1 MAFQFSSKSA
11 PANVASISDQISGSS
26 RCLNHQPTAP
36 GLVCQFFW
44 IPIRQPDW
52 VEPDSS
58 AFRFIR
64 RCWFERSRPDL
75 PEGCR
80 EPLLNR
86 DMIEHLRIIF
96 NYRNDKES
104 RLLKA
109 VQKYRGVKPIHEL
122 YGRRQVDV
130 FIEDLGRNHSEL
142 NHLP

>member
-1 MAFQFSSKSA
+1 MVFHLDIYHWQ
-11 PANVASISDQISGSS
+11 Q
-26 RCLNHQPTAP
+26 C
-36 GLVCQFFW
+36 
-44 IPIRQPDW
+44 W

-58 AFRFIR
+58 AFRFIWR
-64 RCWFERSRPDL
+64 FWFERSRPDL

-104 RLLKA
+104 QLFKA
-109 VQKYRGVKPIHEL
+109 VRKYKGVKPVHEL
-122 YGRRQVDV
+122 YGCCQVDV

-142 NHLP
+142 NHLL